1 MPNKVFFYL
10 YMAEDTI
17 MTGGQLPINLPEYE
31 ETKPNLVEEEQ
42 EKIPEFEIPEYDVA
56 DFEEDSRFSDGNQ
69 LEAPVMSQAEL
80 DERRQLLRK
89 LSRYQTM
96 FKAEVQGLPLSD
108 ASTMTLHNLRNLT
121 EDAEFMVA
129 TRKCAQASR
138 SLFLS
143 PCTIAEAVSK
153 PIGIKLNGLTN
164 VCAGN
169 EELLSTIDELSIKYE
184 STVMISVEQRFLMQ
198 MGQLCIAIHSHN
210 KSLDAREAANLN
222 SDKSEISPITSETN
236 QKILRKRR
244 KLGTS
249 SWKSYN

>member
-1 MPNKVFFYL
+1 MS
-10 YMAEDTI
+10 EETI
-17 MTGGQLPINLPEYE
+17 MTGGQLPINIPEYE
-31 ETKPNLVEEEQ
+31 ETKPTLVDEEQ
-42 EKIPEFEIPEYDVA
+42 EKIPEFEIPEYDIA
-56 DFEEDSRFSDGNQ
+56 DFEEDGRSADNQ
-69 LEAPVMSQAEL
+69 LEAPVMSPAEL

-108 ASTMTLHNLRNLT
+108 ASSMTLYNLRNLA

-143 PCTIAEAVSK
+143 SCTIAEAVSK

-222 SDKSEISPITSETN
+222 SVSSFSDEKRAKLSAVSPITAETN
-236 QKILRKRR
+236 PKTNKETEETRN
-244 KLGTS
+244 KLMEEL
-249 SWKSYN
+249 